1 MVMLSLVVKVGDGF
15 EYPSIVVEKTT
26 IQEFNVHPEG
36 GCRVILR
43 GGYVLH
49 VGESWAEIEA
59 AVSGQSLQEVENDLW
74 GEEEE

>member
-1 MVMLSLVVKVGDGF
+1 MVMLCLVVKVGDGF

-26 IQEFNVHPEG
+26 IQEFNVHLEG
-36 GCRVILR
+36 GCRVLLR

-59 AVSGQSLQEVENDLW
+59 AVSGQSLQEVEDDLW
-74 GEEEE
+74 GEE